1 MQALILDLRNNPGGL
16 LNSAVDVCA
25 QFLPPNTV
33 VVSTQG
39 RAASQE
45 REYTTSSTAK
55 ERPHFPLAVL
65 VNEGSASG
73 AEIVSGAL
81 KDLKRALLVGETT
94 FGKGSVQNVL
104 QLPDGSA
111 LRFTTAKYYTPGKQ
125 VIHGNGV
132 TPTIA
137 VPMTAEQEHALFV
150 SRNNDTKIGDEKTQV
165 RSRDPQ
171 MLRAIDALKGVM
183 IYEQEKFGGVVPEVA
198 SRNHLAQLPRLLE
211 RVMASAN
218 TTINKIDAF
227 AATSGPG
234 LASSLL
240 VGNSAAKGLAIGAD
254 KPFLAINHLEGH
266 LLSPF
271 FGSKKIEPNIGL
283 VVSGGHTLL
292 VNVRGVGNYEIL
304 GRTLDDA
311 AGEAFDK
318 VAKLLGLGYP
328 GGPEIEMRA
337 QKGDAKKFELPRSM
351 LNSGDLNFSFSGLKT
366 AVRYLLPKV
375 VIPNEV
381 EGSRAERFKVTYRD
395 PSTDSGDDVLADL
408 CASFQ
413 QAVIDVLREK
423 SLRALQQTK
432 SRRLTLS
439 GGVSCNRA
447 LRENLRAACQK
458 NGIAFL
464 VAEPW
469 LCTDNAAMIAFR
481 SEERRVGKECRSRC
495 GRDHGKE

>member
-1 MQALILDLRNNPGGL
+1 VTILAIETSCDETAVAILRGSQRQSGSNL
-16 LNSAVDVCA
+16 LASEV
-25 QFLPPNTV
+25 
-33 VVSTQG
+33 
-39 RAASQE
+39 ASQI
-45 REYTTSSTAK
+45 
-55 ERPHFPLAVL
+55 
-65 VNEGSASG
+65 
-73 AEIVSGAL
+73 AE
-81 KDLKRALLVGETT
+81 
-94 FGKGSVQNVL
+94 
-104 QLPDGSA
+104 
-111 LRFTTAKYYTPGKQ
+111 
-125 VIHGNGV
+125 H
-132 TPTIA
+132 
-137 VPMTAEQEHALFV
+137 
-150 SRNNDTKIGDEKTQV
+150 
-165 RSRDPQ
+165 
-171 MLRAIDALKGVM
+171 
-183 IYEQEKFGGVVPEVA
+183 EKFGGVVPEVA

-211 RVMASAN
+211 RAIPSAN
-218 TTINKIDAF
+218 VTISEIDAF

-240 VGNSAAKGLAIGAD
+240 VGNSAAKGLAIGAG

-271 FGSKKIEPNIGL
+271 FRSKKIEPNIGL

-337 QKGDAKKFELPRSM
+337 QKGDAKKFDLPRSM

-381 EGSRAERFKVTYRD
+381 EGSQAESFKVTYRD
-395 PSTDSGDDVLADL
+395 PSTDAGDDALADL

-413 QAVIDVLREK
+413 QAIIDVLREK

-458 NGIAFL
+458 NGIEFL

-469 LCTDNAAMIAFR
+469 LCTDNAAMIAFAAMLR
-481 SEERRVGKECRSRC
+481 LENGIVSSLAEEI
-495 GRDHGKE
+495 DPNLALA

>member
-1 MQALILDLRNNPGGL
+1 MTILAIETSCDETAVAILRGSERPSGSDLL
-16 LNSAVDVCA
+16 ASEV
-25 QFLPPNTV
+25 
-33 VVSTQG
+33 
-39 RAASQE
+39 ASQI
-45 REYTTSSTAK
+45 
-55 ERPHFPLAVL
+55 
-65 VNEGSASG
+65 
-73 AEIVSGAL
+73 AE
-81 KDLKRALLVGETT
+81 
-94 FGKGSVQNVL
+94 
-104 QLPDGSA
+104 
-111 LRFTTAKYYTPGKQ
+111 
-125 VIHGNGV
+125 H
-132 TPTIA
+132 
-137 VPMTAEQEHALFV
+137 
-150 SRNNDTKIGDEKTQV
+150 
-165 RSRDPQ
+165 
-171 MLRAIDALKGVM
+171 
-183 IYEQEKFGGVVPEVA
+183 EKFGGVVPEVA
-198 SRNHLAQLPRLLE
+198 SRNHLAQLPRLLG
-211 RVMASAN
+211 RAIASAN

-240 VGNSAAKGLAIGAD
+240 VGNSAAKGLAIGAG

-366 AVRYLLPKV
+366 AVRYLLEKPS
-375 VIPNEV
+375 VIPKREDAEGPRKRREDIREV
-381 EGSRAERFKVTYRD
+381 PRSARD
-395 PSTDSGDDVLADL
+395 DNSVDDL

-439 GGVSCNRA
+439 GGVSCNSA
-447 LRENLRAACQK
+447 LRENLRATCQENK
-458 NGIAFL
+458 IGFL

-469 LCTDNAAMIAFR
+469 LCTDNAAMIAFAAMLR
-481 SEERRVGKECRSRC
+481 FENGIVSSLEAEI
-495 GRDHGKE
+495 DPNLALA